1 MPTKPCR
8 AVVPNRFPARTL
20 SGLAFAA
27 VLGLSACAKT
37 PVPSVPA
44 QPGKSIS
51 EAHEAVRICGPRAP
65 AGGKNA
71 VTGSYIGGVLWG
83 GLIIGPA
90 IIAANEHHIRANG
103 ERRAI
108 DKCLEEQGYT
118 RREMTPEEIK
128 FLNALYGYQRQ
139 IFLDHLVTGGTLAG
153 FKQEY
158 DVQ

>member
-1 MPTKPCR
+1 MPPRSPSR
-8 AVVPNRFPARTL
+8 AL
-20 SGLAFAA
+20 SGLAMAA

-51 EAHEAVRICGPRAP
+51 EAHEAVRQCAP
-65 AGGKNA
+65 VAPKGGKNA
-71 VTGSYIGGVLWG
+71 VTGSYVAGVLLG
-83 GLIIGPA
+83 GLIIGPVIVA
-90 IIAANEHHIRANG
+90 SNEDHIRANG
-103 ERRAI
+103 ARRAV
-108 DKCLEEQGYT
+108 DKCLEAQGYT
-118 RREMTPEEIK
+118 RREMTPEEAA

-139 IFLDHLVTGGTLAG
+139 IFLDHLVAGGTLEG